1 MKQTIK
7 ILTVLTI
14 FISCISATKKTNNAT
29 EKVDYGQMIEEYLK
43 TKAIEPTL
51 VIENLDKNE
60 LDLLKHKINWRELD
74 KGIEITID
82 GQTITTSGKVTSNA
96 VWDSGIDSVNFAN
109 YLQQVILYE
118 PESLIGFV
126 LTYTPCTGLGCGV
139 NYQIIYDLKTGKQT
153 YFGRFRTGFEFQLY
167 NFNSD
172 DRPDYL
178 SKTFYGRNA
187 QGIDTTE
194 YVLYSQT
201 KNGDFEEFKTDKQ
214 ERFWFKH
221 IYTEFQTDLNNEGF
235 EEKWIE
241 KINKNGR

>member
-7 ILTVLTI
+7 ILTILTI
-14 FISCISATKKTNNAT
+14 LISSISATNKTDNST
-29 EKVDYGQMIEEYLK
+29 EKVDYGQMIEKYLRTK
-43 TKAIEPTL
+43 TINPTL
-51 VIENLDKNE
+51 VIENVDKNE
-60 LDLLKHKINWRELD
+60 LDLLNHKISWRELD

-82 GQTITTSGKVTSNA
+82 GNSITTVDKVTSNT
-96 VWDSGIDSVNFAN
+96 VWSSGVDSVNFAN
-109 YLQQVILYE
+109 YLQQVNLYE
-118 PESLIGFV
+118 DYSLIGFV
-126 LTYTPCTGLGCGV
+126 LTYTPCSGLGCGV
-139 NYQIIYDLKTGKQT
+139 KYQIIYDLKNKKQT
-153 YFGRFRTGFEFQLY
+153 YFGRFRTGFEFELY

-172 DRPDYL
+172 ERPDYL

-201 KNGDFEEFKTDKQ
+201 KNGVFEEFKTDKQ
-214 ERFWFKH
+214 EKFWFKH

>member
-14 FISCISATKKTNNAT
+14 FISCISATIKTNNAT

-51 VIENLDKNE
+51 LIENLDKNE
-60 LDLLKHKINWRELD
+60 LDLLKHKINWRKLD

-82 GQTITTSGKVTSNA
+82 GQTITTSSKVTSNA

-167 NFNSD
+167 DFNSD

-221 IYTEFQTDLNNEGF
+221 IYSEFQTDLNNEGF

>member
-7 ILTVLTI
+7 ILTILI
-14 FISCISATKKTNNAT
+14 ILISSISATYKTDNLT
-29 EKVDYGQMIEEYLK
+29 EKVDYGQMVEKYLRTK
-43 TKAIEPTL
+43 TIKPTL
-51 VIENLDKNE
+51 VIENVDKKE
-60 LDLLKHKINWRELD
+60 LGLSKHKISWRELN

-82 GQTITTSGKVTSNA
+82 GQTINTSDKVTTNI
-96 VWDSGIDSVNFAN
+96 VWESDVDNVNFAN
-109 YLQQVILYE
+109 YLQQISLFE

-126 LTYTPCTGLGCGV
+126 LTSSPCSGLGCGV

-172 DRPDYL
+172 RRPDYL
-178 SKTFYGRNA
+178 SKTFYGRNVK
-187 QGIDTTE
+187 GIDTTE

-201 KNGDFEEFKTDKQ
+201 NNGDFEVFGTEEQKK
-214 ERFWFKH
+214 FWFKH
-221 IYTEFQTDLNNEGF
+221 NYTEFQQNLDNEKF
-235 EEKWIE
+235 EENWIE

>member
-1 MKQTIK
+1 MI
-7 ILTVLTI
+7 
-14 FISCISATKKTNNAT
+14 T
-29 EKVDYGQMIEEYLK
+29 EIYSHMNLQQRYLQMQFG
-43 TKAIEPTL
+43 TL
-51 VIENLDKNE
+51 V
-60 LDLLKHKINWRELD
+60 LKCKFCL
-74 KGIEITID
+74 
-82 GQTITTSGKVTSNA
+82 Q
-96 VWDSGIDSVNFAN
+96 VN
-109 YLQQVILYE
+109 E

-126 LTYTPCTGLGCGV
+126 LTYTPCSGLGCGV
-139 NYQIIYDLKTGKQT
+139 NYQIIYDFKTGKQT

-172 DRPDYL
+172 NRPDYL

>member
-1 MKQTIK
+1 M
-7 ILTVLTI
+7 
-14 FISCISATKKTNNAT
+14 ISSISATYKTDNST
-29 EKVDYGQMIEEYLK
+29 EKVDYGQMIEKYLRTK
-43 TKAIEPTL
+43 TIEPTL
-51 VIENLDKNE
+51 VIENVDINE
-60 LDLLKHKINWRELD
+60 LDLLKHKISWVELE
-74 KGIEITID
+74 KGLEITVD
-82 GQTITTSGKVTSNA
+82 GQTITTSDKVTSNA
-96 VWDSGIDSVNFAN
+96 VWDSGVDSVNFAN
-109 YLQQVILYE
+109 CLQKVSLYE

-126 LTYTPCTGLGCGV
+126 LTSSPCTGLGCGV

-172 DRPDYL
+172 ERPDYL

-201 KNGDFEEFKTDKQ
+201 KNGVFEEFKTDKQ
-214 ERFWFKH
+214 EKFWFKH
-221 IYTEFQTDLNNEGF
+221 IYTELQTDLNNERF